1 MYKGTEASAGIGI
14 GKAVLV
20 RSAEPVI
27 RRELAADADAEVER
41 LRKALADTAVRTEKL
56 ASELASRTG
65 EKEAGI
71 LQAHLML
78 LSDPTLIGE
87 IESFIRKEAVCSE
100 YAVEAVC
107 SAYAGLFSAMDD
119 ERMRQ
124 RAADVKDIKNRLQ
137 QVLQGIEPEDAA
149 SLPPG
154 SVILAKDLT
163 PSMTAGI
170 LPSHIAGIVTEQGS
184 RTSHSAI
191 LARALEIPAV
201 VAAAGILDAVSD
213 GDDIIV
219 DGNAGEVILRP
230 SEAQKAEYR
239 QKREQ
244 FLREKKELERYI
256 GRPTV
261 TLDGVQVELAANIAS
276 PEDVEKVLRYDGE
289 AIGLFRTEFLFMDRA
304 CVPAEEEQF
313 QAYRKTAAA
322 MGGRPVIIRTLDIG
336 GDKEVPCMGLKKEE
350 NPFLGYRAVRLCLD
364 RKEDIYRPQL
374 RAILRASAFG
384 TVRIM
389 IPMVTSLEEFR
400 ETRQLI
406 REIQTE
412 LTEEG
417 TAFDPHIPVGIM
429 VETPA
434 AVLLADSFA
443 READFFSI
451 GTNDLTQYTLCVDRG
466 SEKVSDLYSPFH
478 PAVLRSI
485 RHIITCGRNAGIP
498 VGMCGEAA
506 SDPMMIPLLL
516 AFGLNEFSM
525 SPSAILQA
533 RKIITGYRAE
543 DLQEMAAQVM
553 KLETAGETEDFL
565 RAFAGC

>member
-71 LQAHLML
+71 LQGHLML

-219 DGNAGEVILRP
+219 DGNAGEVLLRP

-289 AIGLFRTEFLFMDRA
+289 AIGLFRTEFLFMDRTS
-304 CVPAEEEQF
+304 VPTEEEQF
-313 QAYRKTAAA
+313 RAYRKTAAA

-384 TVRIM
+384 AVRIM

>member
-1 MYKGTEASAGIGI
+1 
-14 GKAVLV
+14 
-20 RSAEPVI
+20 
-27 RRELAADADAEVER
+27 
-41 LRKALADTAVRTEKL
+41 
-56 ASELASRTG
+56 
-65 EKEAGI
+65 
-71 LQAHLML
+71 
-78 LSDPTLIGE
+78 
-87 IESFIRKEAVCSE
+87 
-100 YAVEAVC
+100 
-107 SAYAGLFSAMDD
+107 
-119 ERMRQ
+119 
-124 RAADVKDIKNRLQ
+124 
-137 QVLQGIEPEDAA
+137 
-149 SLPPG
+149 
-154 SVILAKDLT
+154 
-163 PSMTAGI
+163 
-170 LPSHIAGIVTEQGS
+170 
-184 RTSHSAI
+184 
-191 LARALEIPAV
+191 
-201 VAAAGILDAVSD
+201 
-213 GDDIIV
+213 
-219 DGNAGEVILRP
+219 
-230 SEAQKAEYR
+230 
-239 QKREQ
+239 
-244 FLREKKELERYI
+244 
-256 GRPTV
+256 
-261 TLDGVQVELAANIAS
+261 
-276 PEDVEKVLRYDGE
+276 
-289 AIGLFRTEFLFMDRA
+289 
-304 CVPAEEEQF
+304 
-313 QAYRKTAAA
+313 
-322 MGGRPVIIRTLDIG
+322 
-336 GDKEVPCMGLKKEE
+336 MGLKKEE

-384 TVRIM
+384 AVRIM

-406 REIQTE
+406 REIQKE

>member
-219 DGNAGEVILRP
+219 DGNAGEVLLRP

>member
-149 SLPPG
+149 WLPPG
-154 SVILAKDLT
+154 SVILAKDLK

-219 DGNAGEVILRP
+219 DGNAGEVLLRP

-289 AIGLFRTEFLFMDRA
+289 AIGLFRTEFLFMDRT

-313 QAYRKTAAA
+313 QAYRKTAGA

-384 TVRIM
+384 AVRIM